1 MTSTLTI
8 KDLALDKE
16 LGSAAMASV
25 RGGFANQANG
35 TQQGN
40 MLGLF
45 APVAV
50 ANGANFAGSGP
61 VIIQVDSFPT
71 QHASN
76 SSSSSNSQ
84 GSGFGWAEGY
94 RDL

>member
-1 MTSTLTI
+1 MKSTLTI

-16 LGSAAMASV
+16 LGSAAMATV

-40 MLGLF
+40 MLDLC

-50 ANGANFAGSGP
+50 ANNACFSGGP
-61 VIIQVDSFPT
+61 VNIQVDSNPT
-71 QHASN
+71 QWASN
-76 SSSSSNSQ
+76 YSYSSNSQ
-84 GSGFGWAEGY
+84 GSSWGSYTE
-94 RDL
+94 

>member
-1 MTSTLTI
+1 MQSTLTI

-50 ANGANFAGSGP
+50 ANGANFSGSGP

-76 SSSSSNSQ
+76 SSTSSNAQ
-84 GSGFGWAEGY
+84 GSGFGWDEGY